1 VIHFAAFDKDGF
13 LGLVNY
19 KLAAEAYIFLAVIY
33 FICCFYMS
41 NFSRK
46 LERMLDTGR

>member
-1 VIHFAAFDKDGF
+1 
-13 LGLVNY
+13 L
-19 KLAAEAYIFLAVIY
+19 IY

-46 LERMLDTGR
+46 LERVLDTGR